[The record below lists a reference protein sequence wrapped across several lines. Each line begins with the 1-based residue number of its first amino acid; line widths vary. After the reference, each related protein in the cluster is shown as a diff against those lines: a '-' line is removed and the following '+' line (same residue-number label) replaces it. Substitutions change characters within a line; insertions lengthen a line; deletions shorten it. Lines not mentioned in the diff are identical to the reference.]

1 MDTKY
6 GVVSNA
12 KFKNDMNSL
21 GNRVYKLLPMKEES
35 QECGYVST
43 IDANIISIINEINS
57 LIEILPDDFYGCN
70 LLFTVIRNLNGLI
83 GEEDH
88 GKFRSKILKSR
99 GLISKVG
106 DCNVR

>member
-1 MDTKY
+1 METKY
-6 GVVSNA
+6 GPVSDI

-21 GNRVYKLLPMKEES
+21 GNRVYKLLPMKEELD
-35 QECGYVST
+35 ENDYTST

-57 LIEILPDDFYGCN
+57 LIRILPDDFYGCN
-70 LLFTVIRNLNGLI
+70 LLFTVMRNLDSLL
-83 GEEDH
+83 GECDH

-106 DCNVR
+106 ENNV